1 MPAMQNTH
9 WCPALED
16 RGALCPFHVTTAHAR
31 DVAMTRSLSPRPR
44 PFRAFFPRRTPA
56 LPSKILLRCPFV
68 LSILVFCLCRFQ
80 APPELLDAI
89 LVAEGSLRWIR
100 PLLTHSVIGQG
111 IRLITRNDDTV
122 ADISHHGRGYKLCD
136 HRRPCP
142 LHHALSEWYANLDS
156 WRLRV
161 SLLHYDQMFP
171 QHTTSQSMDPVDI
184 LCFYDL
190 RFIIHP
196 MRKGFD
202 YKAVSST
209 ILIIHHPNGS
219 LTAFVRMY
227 FRGSIKIA
235 LTVVMRIVSNLS
247 ILISET
253 N

>member
-1 MPAMQNTH
+1 MSAMQNTH

-16 RGALCPFHVTTAHAR
+16 RGALRPFHVTTAHAR
-31 DVAMTRSLSPRPR
+31 HVAMTRSLSPRPR
-44 PFRAFFPRRTPA
+44 AFRAFFPRRTPA
-56 LPSKILLRCPFV
+56 LLSKILLRCPFV

-100 PLLTHSVIGQG
+100 PVLTHSVIGQG

-142 LHHALSEWYANLDS
+142 LHLASSECIPLRNLRIPS
-156 WRLRV
+156 TYYV
-161 SLLHYDQMFP
+161 
-171 QHTTSQSMDPVDI
+171 
-184 LCFYDL
+184 FYDR

-196 MRKGFD
+196 TRKGFD

-209 ILIIHHPNGS
+209 ILIRTS
-219 LTAFVRMY
+219 
-227 FRGSIKIA
+227 S
-235 LTVVMRIVSNLS
+235 
-247 ILISET
+247 
-253 N
+253 